1 MLPSGPGYPW
11 VCQRPHFSEG
21 IPYCLMAIKLHFS
34 FWKPSLRGIL
44 SNEVSSANV
53 YLSGKD
59 KKPWAQPHPRHFKL
73 LWTLTTLPAPI
84 LLSLFSHKYVW
95 KMMTVV
101 LDIYWGPCT
110 CQAIY
115 LTLIHFHHWVLTTTW
130 WGRYFHFPHFADE
143 KIEARRDSV
152 IWSKSSSKQVAEA
165 DCKFSPCDDKVC
177 SFFCLLPRYSRAQ
190 GAYLSF
196 FFFFSMPPGMWGV
209 SSPMR
214 DWTCA
219 PSIGCVY
226 SYPLNLREFPSL
238 LFKVQADLR
247 DITGSVPDLCEKS
260 NTAVK
265 QVTWVSGFPLTY
277 EGYVYTIL

>member
-1 MLPSGPGYPW
+1 MDTSLSRLQELVMDREGWCAAVHGFTKSQRQLSDWSELKLGYSNPVLPSGPGYPW

-34 FWKPSLRGIL
+34 FRKPSLRGIL

-110 CQAIY
+110 CQAVY
-115 LTLIHFHHWVLTTTW
+115 LTLIHFHHWVLTMTW

-143 KIEARRDSV
+143 KMEARRDSV

-177 SFFCLLPRYSRAQ
+177 SFFCLLPRYWRAQ

-196 FFFFSMPPGMWGV
+196 FFFFCHATWHV
-209 SSPMR
+209 
-214 DWTCA
+214 
-219 PSIGCVY
+219 GC
-226 SYPLNLREFPSL
+226 
-238 LFKVQADLR
+238 
-247 DITGSVPDLCEKS
+247 
-260 NTAVK
+260 
-265 QVTWVSGFPLTY
+265 
-277 EGYVYTIL
+277 